1 MTKGM
6 QYGALACIAIV
17 LGLFWLSDKDKQSQD
32 TGFLGPGADIQ
43 LSEPLPYGGFT
54 SDDLKSNL
62 TNQFIQITSIP
73 QLLSLNTGDTFRL
86 QGASDNGSKEIEI
99 SITQYDA
106 KDNYTQMQGTTTN
119 NGLAIITV
127 GNETVSVFIKE
138 ASGLY
143 EFSGKGFDGV
153 IPRIDKIVWGDD
165 IYIDPQPANLREVQE
180 LAPVEIE
187 VQQ

>member
-1 MTKGM
+1 MKKRV
-6 QYGALACIAIV
+6 QYAVFAFVAIISGSF
-17 LGLFWLSDKDKQSQD
+17 LLTDNDKQTQD
-32 TGFLGPGADIQ
+32 TGFIDSGGDSQ
-43 LSEPLPYGGFT
+43 RSEPIPYGGFT
-54 SDDLKSNL
+54 SGNLKSNL
-62 TNQFIQITSIP
+62 TNQLIQITSIP
-73 QLLSLNTGDTFRL
+73 QLLSLNVGDTFRL
-86 QGASDNGSKEIEI
+86 EGASGNGSKKIQI

-106 KDNYTQMQGTTTN
+106 RDNYIQMQGTTTN

-127 GNETVSVFIKE
+127 GIETVNVFIKE

-165 IYIDPQPANLREVQE
+165 IYIDPQPSNLREVQE